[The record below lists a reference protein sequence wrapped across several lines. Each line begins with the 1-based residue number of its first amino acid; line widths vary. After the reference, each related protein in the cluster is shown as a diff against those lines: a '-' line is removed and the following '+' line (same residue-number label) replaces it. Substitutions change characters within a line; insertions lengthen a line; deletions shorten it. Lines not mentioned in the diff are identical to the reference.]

1 MNDLRLSS
9 KILIPI
15 LALLFVIP
23 FAFDLYQFYTD
34 VPIPTLES
42 DDNISA
48 INYVIEG
55 LTILF
60 SILYYIFLINTFNFR
75 DKSIE
80 ENLKIY
86 VYLLGLLYFSVIVF
100 KLLLNPEWS
109 GVSFP
114 DEPQTLTTVIYS
126 NFVSLFAIVFM
137 VPILIVIKNLIYY
150 KRTRRTY
157 FFMRLLVIIAF
168 ATVISGVIFPV
179 PESFQFT
186 GTGIINDVLFSIV
199 LILIVLQ
206 SLRNSW
212 ITYLSRKEKVTYFFI
227 SIFIFWAL
235 LNLDG
240 FAFKTSIPAHSLAAS
255 VFSTIAWYFQLSYVL
270 FSSIYLLFQLPTARV
285 FDRKMNEVT
294 SLLDLSRVISTEFD
308 FQKLIKLIPEMAIKV
323 IEAEAMWLELYKT
336 ESKELYIASSQN
348 IHQSEIE
355 EFGKS
360 GRQILSEKI
369 VSTRQPILL
378 NEIGKNHPYA
388 YLREWKSDIG
398 SIIGAPL
405 ISGNGKP
412 LGLLFATKR
421 HTFGFFPD
429 DLAMLE
435 AYANQGVIALDNATL
450 IKESFERER
459 MEEELRIAR
468 EVQQRL
474 LPHKTPQYNGI
485 SIEALTITAY
495 EVGGDYYD
503 YINFSDDQLGFIIG
517 DVSGKGTSAAF
528 YMAEAKGIV
537 QSLSKSFKEPRELL
551 IRTNEILFETLER
564 KSFISMLMASLNCR
578 TNILSFARAG
588 HCPLLYY
595 NSKQNAASLLQPEG
609 IGVGLEKGVVFRKKL
624 KEESVKCQRGDI
636 FVFYTDGLSEAR
648 NHAGEEYG
656 DERLR
661 TLVET
666 NATKSAQEL
675 KDLVIDSILS
685 FLEGKS
691 LSDDLTL
698 LLVKI

>member
-1 MNDLRLSS
+1 MRDLRLSS
-9 KILIPI
+9 KLLIPI
-15 LALLFVIP
+15 LGLLFVIP
-23 FAFDLYQFYTD
+23 FAYDLYQFYSEVD
-34 VPIPTLES
+34 IPFL
-42 DDNISA
+42 
-48 INYVIEG
+48 NYVIEG

-60 SILYYIFLINTFNFR
+60 AVLYYFFLINTFNFR

-80 ENLKIY
+80 ENVKIY
-86 VYLLGLLYFSVIVF
+86 VYLLGILYLSVILS

-109 GVSFP
+109 GVNFP
-114 DEPQTLTTVIYS
+114 DEPQTFTTVIYS
-126 NFVSLFAIVFM
+126 NFVSLFAILYM
-137 VPILIVIKNLIYY
+137 IPILIIIKNLIYY

-157 FFMRLLVIIAF
+157 FFMRLLVIVSF
-168 ATVISGVIFPV
+168 STVISGVIYPV
-179 PESFQFT
+179 QNSFTFT
-186 GTGIINDVLFSIV
+186 GASIYNDILFSIV

-206 SLRNSW
+206 SFRNSW

-227 SIFIFWAL
+227 SLFIFWAL
-235 LNLDG
+235 YYLDQ
-240 FAFKTSIPAHSLAAS
+240 FAFKDSIPAHSLAAS
-255 VFSTIAWYFQLSYVL
+255 VFSTIAWYFQISYVL
-270 FSSIYLLFQLPTARV
+270 FASIYLLFQLPTARV
-285 FDRKMNEVT
+285 FDRKMNEVS

-308 FQKLIKLIPEMAIKV
+308 FHKLIKLLPEMAIKV
-323 IEAEAMWLELYKT
+323 IGAESIWLELYKAD
-336 ESKELYIASSQN
+336 SKELYIASSQN
-348 IHQSEIE
+348 IHESGIA

-369 VSTRQPILL
+369 LSTRNPILL

-412 LGLLFATKR
+412 LGILFATKKYS
-421 HTFGFFPD
+421 FGFYPD

-450 IKESFERER
+450 LKKSFERER

-474 LPHKTPQYNGI
+474 LPNKTPKYNGI

-503 YINFSDDQLGFIIG
+503 YLQFPDNQLGFIIG

-537 QSLSKSFKEPRELL
+537 QSLSKSFYQPRELL
-551 IRTNEILFETLER
+551 IRTNEILYETLER
-564 KSFISMLMASLNCR
+564 KSFISMLMASLNCN
-578 TNILSFARAG
+578 TNTLSFARAG

-595 NSKQNAASLLQPEG
+595 NSKVNAASLLQPDG
-609 IGVGLEKGVVFRKKL
+609 IGVGLEKGVIFRKKL
-624 KEESVKCQRGDI
+624 KEEKVKCQSGDI

-648 NHAGEEYG
+648 DHAGEEYG

-661 TLVET
+661 TLIEA
-666 NATKSAQEL
+666 NATKAAPEL
-675 KDLVIDSILS
+675 KELVIDSILS
-685 FLEGKS
+685 FLDGQS

-698 LLVKI
+698 LLVKL

>member
-1 MNDLRLSS
+1 MRELRLSS
-9 KILIPI
+9 KILIPV

-23 FAFDLYQFYTD
+23 FAYDLYQFYGD
-34 VPIPTLES
+34 ISIPLI
-42 DDNISA
+42 DYA
-48 INYVIEG
+48 MEG
-55 LTILF
+55 LNVLF
-60 SILYYIFLINTFNFR
+60 AILYYFFLINTFNFR

-80 ENLKIY
+80 ENLKIF
-86 VYLLGLLYFSVIVF
+86 VYLLGILYFSVIVA
-100 KLLLNPEWS
+100 KLLLNP
-109 GVSFP
+109 SFSP
-114 DEPQTLTTVIYS
+114 SDFPPLPETLTSVIYS
-126 NFVSLFAIVFM
+126 NLASLFAVIFM
-137 VPILIVIKNLIYY
+137 IPILIIIKNLIYY

-157 FFMRLLVIIAF
+157 FFMRLLVIFSF
-168 ATVISGVIFPV
+168 ATVMLGVISPTSETFAFSGV
-179 PESFQFT
+179 
-186 GTGIINDVLFSIV
+186 GIYNDILFSV
-199 LILIVLQ
+199 VLALILLQ
-206 SLRNSW
+206 SFRNSW

-227 SIFIFWAL
+227 SLFIFWAL
-235 LNLDG
+235 LGLND
-240 FAFKTSIPAHSLAAS
+240 FAFLIYVPSHSLAAS
-255 VFSTIAWYFQLSYVL
+255 VFSTIAWYFQISYVL
-270 FSSIYLLFQLPTARV
+270 FSGIYLLFQLPTARV
-285 FDRKMNEVT
+285 FDRKMNEVS

-308 FQKLIKLIPEMAIKV
+308 YKKLIKLIPEMAIKV
-323 IEAEAMWLELYKT
+323 IGAEAIWLELYKPN
-336 ESKELYIASSQN
+336 SKELYVASSQN
-348 IHQSEIE
+348 IHESEIE

-369 VSTRQPILL
+369 VSTRKPILL

-412 LGLLFATKR
+412 LGILFATKKY
-421 HTFGFFPD
+421 TFGFYPD

-435 AYANQGVIALDNATL
+435 AYANQGVIALDNAAL
-450 IKESFERER
+450 LKESFERER

-468 EVQQRL
+468 DVQQRL
-474 LPHKTPQYNGI
+474 LPHKTPKYNGI

-537 QSLSKSFKEPRELL
+537 QSLSKSFQQPRELL
-551 IRTNEILFETLER
+551 IRTNEILYETLER
-564 KSFISMLMASLNCR
+564 KSFISMLMASLNCK
-578 TNILSFARAG
+578 TNTLSFARAG

-595 NSKQNAASLLQPEG
+595 NSKQNEASLLQPEG
-609 IGVGLEKGVVFRKKL
+609 IGVGLEKGVVFREKL
-624 KEESVKCQRGDI
+624 KEEEVKCQSGDI

-661 TLVET
+661 DLVAT
-666 NATKSAQEL
+666 NATKTTPEL

-685 FLEGKS
+685 FLDGQS

-698 LLVKI
+698 LLVKL

>member
-1 MNDLRLSS
+1 MRELRLSS

-15 LALLFVIP
+15 LGLLFVIP
-23 FAFDLYQFYTD
+23 FAYDLYQYYSD
-34 VPIPTLES
+34 VSIL
-42 DDNISA
+42 A
-48 INYVIEG
+48 IDYVTEA
-55 LTILF
+55 LNILF
-60 SILYYIFLINTFNFR
+60 AVLFYFFLINTFNFR

-86 VYLLGLLYFSVIVF
+86 VYLLGILYFSVIIT
-100 KLLLNPEWS
+100 KLLLRPSFSIADFPPLPE
-109 GVSFP
+109 
-114 DEPQTLTTVIYS
+114 TLSSVIYS
-126 NFVSLFAIVFM
+126 NFVSLFAIIFM
-137 VPILIVIKNLIYY
+137 IPILIVIKNLIYY

-157 FFMRLLVIIAF
+157 FFMRLLVIFSF
-168 ATVISGVIFPV
+168 ATVAFGVIFPSQE
-179 PESFQFT
+179 PFSFS
-186 GTGIINDVLFSIV
+186 GVGIYTDTLFSIV
-199 LILIVLQ
+199 LALILLQ
-206 SLRNSW
+206 SFRNSW

-227 SIFIFWAL
+227 SLFIFWAL
-235 LNLDG
+235 LYLND
-240 FAFKTSIPAHSLAAS
+240 FAFIIAVPAHSLATS
-255 VFSTIAWYFQLSYVL
+255 VFSSIAWYFQISYVL
-270 FSSIYLLFQLPTARV
+270 FSSLYLLFQLPTARV
-285 FDRKMNEVT
+285 FDRKMNEVN

-308 FQKLIKLIPEMAIKV
+308 FKKLIKLLPEMAIKV
-323 IEAEAMWLELYKT
+323 IGADTIWLELYKAD
-336 ESKELYIASSQN
+336 SKELYIASSQN
-348 IHQSEIE
+348 IVESEIS

-369 VSTRQPILL
+369 LSTKDPILL

-388 YLREWKSDIG
+388 YIREWKADIG

-412 LGLLFATKR
+412 LGILFATKKY
-421 HTFGFFPD
+421 TFGFYPD

-450 IKESFERER
+450 LKESFERER

-474 LPHKTPQYNGI
+474 LPHETPKYNGI

-495 EVGGDYYD
+495 EVGGDYFD
-503 YINFSDDQLGFIIG
+503 YLNFPNNKLGFIIG

-537 QSLSKSFKEPRELL
+537 QSLSKTFQEPRELL
-551 IRTNEILFETLER
+551 IRTNEILYETLER
-564 KSFISMLMASLNCR
+564 KSFISMLMASLDCDSN
-578 TNILSFARAG
+578 TLSFARAG

-595 NSKQNAASLLQPEG
+595 DSKQNTAQLLQPDG

-624 KEESVKCQRGDI
+624 KEEKVNCQSGDI

-648 NHAGEEYG
+648 NHEGEEYG

-661 TLVET
+661 NLVEI
-666 NATKSAQEL
+666 NAAKTAPEL

-685 FLEGKS
+685 FLDGQS
-691 LSDDLTL
+691 LTDDLTL
-698 LLVKI
+698 LLVKL